1 MYLEENPNT
10 CVEYKRNEDIPSL
23 ASKTS
28 LCIIDSLG
36 FLTIVTMMPVIHMS
50 DIVTLTMA
58 LFRPRMIYHETH
70 RQLGYRYFLIV

>member
-36 FLTIVTMMPVIHMS
+36 FLTMGIM
-50 DIVTLTMA
+50 
-58 LFRPRMIYHETH
+58 
-70 RQLGYRYFLIV
+70 